1 METQELIKYQI
12 KVEVT
17 RDANGVAKIIL
28 SDNQSFN
35 WPDADASLA
44 SGQFY
49 ITLSNNPQLPDK
61 QELAKL
67 VLKEILQNGR

>member
-1 METQELIKYQI
+1 METQQLIKHQI
-12 KVEVT
+12 KVEVLKDSEGT
-17 RDANGVAKIIL
+17 VKIIL
-28 SDNQSFN
+28 PNNQSFN
-35 WPDADASLA
+35 WPINDVNLV

-49 ITLSNNPQLPDK
+49 ITLSSLSQLPNK